1 MPENEHLNPNP
12 PAPLRSYAMQRTI
25 GGILWLNVFVAILV
39 MLGTTPKSQ
48 EQQPATNIIIEQPE
62 IDLVEREVA
71 DFSLTERSTE
81 TITKQDLLGKPW
93 VVNFIFTKCVMS
105 CPTNTKA
112 MMELAEKCKGTDVR
126 FVTITVDP
134 ERDTPEQLKGYA
146 EIYDADPEQW
156 LFLTGDKAEIHRLIR
171 ESFLQIVEEREG
183 DDRLLGYEFAHTD
196 RVMHIDETGKIVGQY
211 LATDPVEMAT
221 LARVLK
227 GERETPEGN
236 KFLVPKSL
244 PNPLNIEAPEAGT
257 SEAVSAEESSENPKE
272 VAEVVVEDSEVEPA
286 KEVPTWITNLPAVNA
301 SLNGLATLLLML
313 GFVLIKQG
321 KIQAHKATMLTTFGV
336 SVVFLGCYL
345 TYHFGLQYYTGEA
358 QKSFPDLG
366 FIRQVYLTILISHI
380 ILAVFVPV
388 LAGMTIFYGLTNRI
402 EKHRRIARV
411 TFPIWLYVSVTG
423 VIIYLMLYQLA
434 GV

>member
-1 MPENEHLNPNP
+1 
-12 PAPLRSYAMQRTI
+12 MQRTI
-25 GGILWLNVFVAILV
+25 GGILWLNVLVAILV

-48 EQQPATNIIIEQPE
+48 EQQPATNVTIEQSDIE
-62 IDLVEREVA
+62 LVEREVA
-71 DFSLTERSTE
+71 DFSLTERSNE
-81 TITKQDLLGKPW
+81 TISKQDLLGKPW

-112 MMELAEKCKGTDVR
+112 MMELAQKCKETDVR

-134 ERDTPEQLKGYA
+134 ERDTPEQLKSYA

-156 LFLTGDKAEIHRLIR
+156 LFLTGDKSEIHRLIR
-171 ESFLQIVEEREG
+171 ESFLQIVEERAG

-211 LATDPVEMAT
+211 LATDPLEMAT

-227 GERETPEGN
+227 GERETPEDH

-244 PNPLNIEAPEAGT
+244 PNPLNLEAPESGT
-257 SEAVSAEESSENPKE
+257 SKVATVTEHSIEETEDEESD
-272 VAEVVVEDSEVEPA
+272 VAPV
-286 KEVPTWITNLPAVNA
+286 KEVPAWIASLPVVNA

-313 GFVLIKQG
+313 GFVFIRQG
-321 KIQAHKATMLTTFGV
+321 KIRAHKATMLTAFGV
-336 SVVFLGCYL
+336 SVVFLACYL
-345 TYHFGLQYYTGEA
+345 TYHFGLQYYTGDP
-358 QKSFPDLG
+358 QRSFPDLG
-366 FIRQVYLTILISHI
+366 FIRQIYLTILISHI

-423 VIIYLMLYQLA
+423 VIIYVMLYQLA
-434 GV
+434 GI